1 MTPLPPRRAHLV
13 AAQVEFEEG
22 RRGHGCGEA
31 LADEPHAVG
40 AERPVPE
47 EERREPGEA
56 AAHLQESEAH
66 ERGR

>member
-1 MTPLPPRRAHLV
+1 M
-13 AAQVEFEEG
+13 
-22 RRGHGCGEA
+22 
-31 LADEPHAVG
+31 ADEPHAVG

-66 ERGR
+66 EREREVDRDRKR